1 VIVKAMPKLNIIIA
15 STRPVRVGEPIAEWF
30 AERARAHGKFDV
42 EMVDLKEV
50 NLPLLDEIKH
60 PRLAEYEHAH
70 TKRWSAT
77 VAAADAFVFVTPE
90 YNYGTPPALV
100 NALDYLHNEWAYK
113 PAGFVSYGGVSA
125 GTRAAQMT
133 KQILTTLKVVPLVE
147 AVAIPFFTTH
157 MSNDGKFNGN
167 ESFDRSAATMLD
179 ELVRWSDA
187 LKVLRR

>member
-1 VIVKAMPKLNIIIA
+1 MPKLDIIIA

-30 AERARAHGKFDV
+30 AERARAHGKFEIEV
-42 EMVDLKEV
+42 VDLKEV
-50 NLPLLDEIKH
+50 DLPLLDEIKH

-70 TKRWSAT
+70 TKRWSAS

-90 YNYGTPPALV
+90 YNHGTPPALV
-100 NALDYLHNEWAYK
+100 NALDYLYREWNYK

-147 AVAIPFFTTH
+147 AVAIPFFTSH
-157 MSNDGKFNGN
+157 MSADGKFNGTDA
-167 ESFDRSAATMLD
+167 FDQSAKVMLD
-179 ELVRWSDA
+179 ELLRWSDA
-187 LKVLRR
+187 LTPLRRQG